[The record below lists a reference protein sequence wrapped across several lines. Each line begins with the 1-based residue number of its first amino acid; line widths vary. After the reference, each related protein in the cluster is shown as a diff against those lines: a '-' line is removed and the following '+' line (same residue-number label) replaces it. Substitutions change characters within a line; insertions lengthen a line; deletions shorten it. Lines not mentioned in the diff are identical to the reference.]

1 MNLDDPAVARRQAE
15 RILRGRDFRPHHPP
29 RPLHGVLDWIGKR
42 FEPLARWV
50 ADVGRWFVD
59 RRAAAIVASLAV
71 IALALVAGAVVVRR
85 RTVAVLAGDDG
96 RGGRGAGED
105 PDRLERGA
113 DEAERR
119 GDHET
124 ALRLRFHAGLLRLDR
139 AGVLRYRASL
149 TSGAV
154 MRQVTSSSLA
164 VLAATHDEVVYG
176 DRRASSED
184 VDDARRRWPAVLQ
197 EARSR

>member
-1 MNLDDPAVARRQAE
+1 VNLDDPDVARREAA
-15 RILRGRDFRPHHPP
+15 RILRGRDFHPHHPP
-29 RPLHGVLDWIGKR
+29 RPLHGVLDWIGRR
-42 FEPLARWV
+42 FEPVTRWLT
-50 ADVGRWFVD
+50 DVGRWFAD
-59 RRAAAIVASLAV
+59 QRALAIVASLVV
-71 IALALVAGAVVVRR
+71 IALALLVGTLVVRR
-85 RTVAVLAGDDG
+85 RTLAVLAGDDLRRG
-96 RGGRGAGED
+96 RGGRED
-105 PDRLERGA
+105 PDRLERAA

-176 DRRASSED
+176 DRPASSAD
-184 VDDARRRWPAVLQ
+184 VDEARQAWPAVLQ
-197 EARSR
+197 EARAR